1 MTRDEVF
8 VKLGPPYVTLT
19 ESDGAI
25 CDYYKLY
32 TRGYGA
38 GGKIP
43 IAVTEAAADFF
54 TIGLAEIVLTPTEG
68 MTKNEKHPVAF
79 CYVNQKLV
87 RVTFEGMPSATA
99 AATPSIAALE
109 SDTPPNPAMRAVSER
124 ATVFHGDPETGQ
136 VDGLKRRSVSTLSY
150 NLLSYPRN
158 NDPQHDEATSGHC
171 SVGHRRRFLRLR
183 FVRSRSNDRD
193 ELLPGN
199 RPADCAA
206 RDNARQIRDEV
217 DYQQEPSWDTCRRL
231 RGCCRYL

>member
-1 MTRDEVF
+1 MKSFLSVCAVLLLASWMAACSVYMEATRPTPIDTGDYPTGMTRDEVF
-8 VKLGPPYVTLT
+8 VKLGPPYVTMT

-79 CYVNQKLV
+79 CYVNQKLA

-109 SDTPPNPAMRAVSER
+109 SDTRPNPAMAPSPSAQPSSM
-124 ATVFHGDPETGQ
+124 AT
-136 VDGLKRRSVSTLSY
+136 
-150 NLLSYPRN
+150 PR
-158 NDPQHDEATSGHC
+158 
-171 SVGHRRRFLRLR
+171 
-183 FVRSRSNDRD
+183 
-193 ELLPGN
+193 PG
-199 RPADCAA
+199 R
-206 RDNARQIRDEV
+206 
-217 DYQQEPSWDTCRRL
+217 
-231 RGCCRYL
+231 